1 MRPREVFISKTLADD
16 ARARVLRDL
25 RSLVPDAQIVAER
38 GPSSLTIAD
47 RSEVTNPA
55 GSGGFCITPS
65 CLRELVACRLSPFD
79 LKSTGGLV
87 SLFLRDKSVSVEHVK
102 DPERT
107 RLASMVTQMAG
118 HVRSHGR
125 VDYVVSQAPVDAP
138 GAAVVRPEW
147 LDALFNSDRFVSA
160 DQFRV
165 DAVPFTLS
173 QRKKQITRV
182 NDTRLELKV
191 ESQLER
197 KTQHKGLALLD
208 KVNSLIE
215 SPVRSQKAAAA
226 KGQLQLQV
234 SAAEKPAEAP
244 PKRKRNLDELCTA
257 LFQTKPRLTRLVVE
271 PASEEQDALM
281 MRLNQFSQREESQK
295 APPGFDIDY
304 EREGVYDVEPS
315 GDETD
320 PLFNVKFS
328 QCSQLSKL

>member
-65 CLRELVACRLSPFD
+65 CLRELVSCRLSPFD

-165 DAVPFTLS
+165 DSLPFTLS

-182 NDTRLELKV
+182 SETRLELKV
-191 ESQLER
+191 ESQT
-197 KTQHKGLALLD
+197 KQHKGLSLLD

-215 SPVRSQKAAAA
+215 SPARSQKVAAP

-281 MRLNQFSQREESQK
+281 KRLNQFSQREESQK
-295 APPGFDIDY
+295 APSGFDIDY
-304 EREGVYDVEPS
+304 EREGVYDVESS
-315 GDETD
+315 GDEAD

-328 QCSQLSKL
+328 QCSQLSQL